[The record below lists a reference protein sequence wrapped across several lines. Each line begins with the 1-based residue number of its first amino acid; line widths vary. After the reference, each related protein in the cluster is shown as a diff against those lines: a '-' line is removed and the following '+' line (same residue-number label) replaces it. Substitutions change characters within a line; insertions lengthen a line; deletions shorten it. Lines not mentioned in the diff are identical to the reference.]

1 MNVYC
6 YPHDP
11 GWLRAVTEDTELNP
25 VGEYEQTKAV
35 ADWLI
40 LEAVRRSVVVPII
53 IRLSI
58 VLGADM
64 HNPSMRQ
71 LAEFVR
77 RVLFHAG
84 YRGAFATYIHIGD
97 VVDVVEQAVL
107 NERMQNEVY
116 NVSNNCSVVEMIGG
130 IAAGAG
136 VRPPRMS
143 LPEQPLRLLLRLL
156 PGSLAGPLTVERLN
170 VLVSRTTYPSRKLS
184 SYMVLR
190 EIPWV

>member
-1 MNVYC
+1 
-6 YPHDP
+6 
-11 GWLRAVTEDTELNP
+11 
-25 VGEYEQTKAV
+25 
-35 ADWLI
+35 
-40 LEAVRRSVVVPII
+40 
-53 IRLSI
+53 
-58 VLGADM
+58 M

-77 RVLFHAG
+77 RIFFHAG
-84 YRGAFATYIHIGD
+84 YRGAVATYIHIGD
-97 VVDVVEQAVL
+97 VVDVIEQAVL

-130 IAAGAG
+130 IAADAG

-143 LPEQPLRLLLRLL
+143 LPEQPLGLLLRLL

-184 SYMVLR
+184 SHIGYNPARPVPETLAAIVAGWAR
-190 EIPWV
+190 TAPSSILTAPA

>member
-1 MNVYC
+1 
-6 YPHDP
+6 
-11 GWLRAVTEDTELNP
+11 
-25 VGEYEQTKAV
+25 
-35 ADWLI
+35 
-40 LEAVRRSVVVPII
+40 
-53 IRLSI
+53 
-58 VLGADM
+58 M

-84 YRGAFATYIHIGD
+84 YRGAVATYIHIGD

-136 VRPPRMS
+136 VRSPRMS
-143 LPEQPLRLLLRLL
+143 LPEQLIQP
-156 PGSLAGPLTVERLN
+156 
-170 VLVSRTTYPSRKLS
+170 
-184 SYMVLR
+184 R
-190 EIPWV
+190 ETRQC